1 MVFWRRR
8 SRDFEVLGERFVLPS
23 LDLESRLDRAARMR
37 QRLGA
42 TWLDS
47 LTDPLLDPFR
57 KPHRR
62 VRLRFL
68 RAHRVLSAHEAIVYA
83 AIDHV
88 AIYDDALVRATQHV
102 ALRSRQKVD
111 ELLAKAAERQ
121 KIADRAAHLAT
132 RVGPQLERDLA
143 LVADRIRAIGKAAHL
158 ILVRLQ
164 RYRAFVKR
172 TLSGLVHRESQL
184 AAQRTLLV
192 HDEHTFEIGRELAE
206 DQDFARWMVEPDN
219 LCAGIET
226 NLRLLVADLD
236 GLEGG
241 LSAVPAAVE
250 RLLEKA
256 ELAEPDI
263 LHDPLL
269 GFDDATHPLGGT
281 DTSLSLPR
289 LDEVPVRLDDG
300 DWEALEAHELES
312 DIVFG
317 ATSVEALGVEVTEWL
332 AQRSGTGK
340 RKTRLCAVC
349 NNTVMGG
356 ATLGRAHVLC
366 VPCRERANTG
376 GHEWLRSVG
385 FDPFRP
391 DVSMRFGTTK
401 DETHRDRSDRSGEPS
416 RPFRGSGAVARA
428 DVSTDRASARYETKP
443 ITRVIFESVVGWV
456 PSVGPGDDPV
466 TDLSWY
472 EAVEFCNALSRRE
485 GRKPAYRISG
495 DAVTLRRGPDVD
507 GWRLPDGAAPASST
521 REWLW
526 GTAETNGG
534 ASPNPP
540 RRLSGGLRLIGNPA
554 RPDVFDRAVP
564 DAREPD
570 VSFRIVC
577 TGLPHKSVATPPK
590 PTPQRPQRPSRRSP
604 SPTPARPAS
613 PDAARRVVQAISLGM
628 LVSGASVAVLVDQ
641 HTSPNTSTQTRSSS
655 PTPMTR
661 PVISPSTPAEP
672 TPEPPAPVATAPE
685 SPEPTAEARADLQLE
700 QGYAERAKK
709 NRKGARASFD
719 RAVVVAPD
727 DLTARYEAAREAA
740 YARDSAQAFIHL
752 DVIKKAVAEHGKARQ
767 ILLQALSEPD
777 FNRLNKR
784 DARWK
789 AIDKAATSP

>member
-1 MVFWRRR
+1 MVFWRKRAR
-8 SRDFEVLGERFVLPS
+8 NFEVLGERFVLPS
-23 LDLESRLDRAARMR
+23 LNLKSRLDRAARMR
-37 QRLGA
+37 LRLGA

-57 KPHRR
+57 KAHRR

-68 RAHRVLSAHEAIVYA
+68 RAHRVLSAHEAIVYV

-111 ELLAKAAERQ
+111 ELLVKAAERQ

-158 ILVRLQ
+158 ILLRLQ

-172 TLSGLVHRESQL
+172 TLAGLVHREGQL

-226 NLRLLVADLD
+226 NLRHLVADLD

-241 LSAVPAAVE
+241 LSAVPEAVE

-256 ELAEPDI
+256 ELAEPDG
-263 LHDPLL
+263 LPHVLDDPLS
-269 GFDDATHPLGGT
+269 GFDDATGPLSAT

-312 DIVFG
+312 EIVFG

-340 RKTRLCAVC
+340 RRTRPCAVC

-391 DVSMRFGTTK
+391 D
-401 DETHRDRSDRSGEPS
+401 
-416 RPFRGSGAVARA
+416 
-428 DVSTDRASARYETKP
+428 RASARYETKP

-456 PSVGPGDDPV
+456 PSVGRGEEPV

-485 GRKPAYRISG
+485 GRKPAYRVSG
-495 DAVTLRRGPDVD
+495 DAVTLRSGPDVD
-507 GWRLPDGAAPASST
+507 GWRLPDCLSATASHS

-526 GTAETNGG
+526 GTAEPNGA
-534 ASPNPP
+534 ASPRPP

-577 TGLPHKSVATPPK
+577 DGLPHKSIATPPK
-590 PTPQRPQRPSRRSP
+590 PTPQRPSRRSP

-613 PDAARRVVQAISLGM
+613 PDAARRVVQALSLGM
-628 LVSGASVAVLVDQ
+628 LVTGASVAVLVDQ
-641 HTSPNTSTQTRSSS
+641 HTSQVTTTTRSTS
-655 PTPMTR
+655 PA
-661 PVISPSTPAEP
+661 PVTSPAWPPTPAEP
-672 TPEPPAPVATAPE
+672 TPEPPTPVPPTPEPSHAT
-685 SPEPTAEARADLQLE
+685 PEPTAEARADLHLE
-700 QGYAERAKK
+700 QGYSERAKK
-709 NRKGARASFD
+709 NRKSARAFFD

-784 DARWK
+784 DPRWK
-789 AIDKAATSP
+789 ALDKAATSP